1 MTEEKL
7 SQEEYDALVHESIE
21 SLKEYLPNLIAGTEV
36 TLDLFNKQLEGDAF
50 NTLGQVINGL
60 QWTFG
65 IVNLTH
71 KTLEQMAVTV
81 DATRITEVTTE
92 LEGAMVNKDI
102 VLIKDLLEY
111 EILEIIQGW
120 NEQLETI
127 EN

>member
-7 SQEEYDALVHESIE
+7 SQEEYDKLVHESIE

-71 KTLEQMAVTV
+71 KILEQMAVTV

-120 NEQLETI
+120 NEQLETV